1 MDNNYPTNADPRPKR
16 RKDKDNPYTIYSIG
30 KDTGYPKYFV
40 EFDDGEGIHQC
51 VEITEEQFQ
60 DFDKNELKD
69 LSHLNEI
76 DRHYG
81 YGILDEEAYDTTVE
95 TVLYLL
101 VKELLYRSFDFLT
114 LTQKHRIHLYYYENL
129 TYEQI
134 AEKEGC
140 TKMPVKRSLEDAKE
154 KIKKYLCER
163 GYFSTNSEV

>member
-51 VEITEEQFQ
+51 VEITEEQFR

-69 LSHLNEI
+69 LSRLNEI
-76 DRHYG
+76 DRHYS
-81 YGILDEEAYDTTVE
+81 YGTPAEEAYDTTVE
-95 TVLYLL
+95 AVLFRL
-101 VKELLYRSFDFLT
+101 VKEQLFNSFSFLT
-114 LTQKHRIHLYYYENL
+114 PTQKRRIRLYYYENL

-134 AEKEGC
+134 AEIEGC

-154 KIKKYLCER
+154 KIKIFLQAR

>member
-1 MDNNYPTNADPRPKR
+1 M
-16 RKDKDNPYTIYSIG
+16 YSIG

-81 YGILDEEAYDTTVE
+81 YGIPDEEAYDTTVE

-101 VKELLYRSFDFLT
+101 VKEQLYRSFDFLT

-154 KIKKYLCER
+154 KIKKYMCER

>member
-16 RKDKDNPYTIYSIG
+16 RTDKDNPYTIYSIG